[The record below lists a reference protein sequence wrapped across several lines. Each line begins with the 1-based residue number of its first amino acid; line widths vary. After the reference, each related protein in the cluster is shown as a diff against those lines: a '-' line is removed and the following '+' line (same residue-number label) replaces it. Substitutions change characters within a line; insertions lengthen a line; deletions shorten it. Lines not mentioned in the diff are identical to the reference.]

1 MNYYGYGYGYGMDFT
16 YILVIL
22 GVVICGIA
30 SLNVKS
36 TYAKYSKIMNARGYT
51 AQDVAAMI
59 LKEAGIYDVTISR
72 VGGDL
77 TDHYSP
83 KEKVLRLSDTVY
95 DSRSVAAIGVAAHE
109 CGHAIQHAQNYMP
122 LSLRSAAIPVANIG
136 STMSYPIIL
145 IGLLFGLT
153 PFVKIGAA
161 LFALVVFVQ
170 FVTLPV
176 EFNASAR
183 ALKILQSSNI
193 LEGNEN
199 KGAKAVLTAAA
210 LTYVAALVSSLL
222 QLARLLILSR
232 SSRRRR

>member
-59 LKEAGIYDVTISR
+59 LKGAGIYDVTISR

-222 QLARLLILSR
+222 QLTRLLLL
-232 SSRRRR
+232 SRRRRN

>member
-36 TYAKYSKIMNARGYT
+36 TYAKYSKIMNSRGYT

-59 LKEAGIYDVTISR
+59 LKGAGIYDVTISR

-222 QLARLLILSR
+222 QLTRLLLL
-232 SSRRRR
+232 SRRRRN

>member
-1 MNYYGYGYGYGMDFT
+1 M
-16 YILVIL
+16 
-22 GVVICGIA
+22 
-30 SLNVKS
+30 
-36 TYAKYSKIMNARGYT
+36 
-51 AQDVAAMI
+51 
-59 LKEAGIYDVTISR
+59 
-72 VGGDL
+72 
-77 TDHYSP
+77 
-83 KEKVLRLSDTVY
+83 
-95 DSRSVAAIGVAAHE
+95 AAHE

-183 ALKILQSSNI
+183 ALKIL
-193 LEGNEN
+193 
-199 KGAKAVLTAAA
+199 
-210 LTYVAALVSSLL
+210 
-222 QLARLLILSR
+222 
-232 SSRRRR
+232 

>member
-36 TYAKYSKIMNARGYT
+36 TYAKYSKIMNSRGYT

-59 LKEAGIYDVTISR
+59 LKGAGIYDVTISR

-77 TDHYSP
+77 TDHYSS

-222 QLARLLILSR
+222 QLTRLLLL
-232 SSRRRR
+232 SRRRRN

>member
-1 MNYYGYGYGYGMDFT
+1 MNYYGYGYGYGMDMT

-22 GVVICGIA
+22 GVVICSIA

-36 TYAKYSKIMNARGYT
+36 TYAKYSKIMNVRGYT

-59 LKEAGIYDVTISR
+59 LKGAGIYDVTISR
-72 VGGDL
+72 VSGDL

-83 KEKVLRLSDTVY
+83 KEKILRLSDTVY

-222 QLARLLILSR
+222 QLARLLLL
-232 SSRRRR
+232 SRRRRN